1 MKKFSPKENI
11 MKSNKLLIIFAAILL
26 FTNYLTFS
34 AIDRLENRVSNL
46 NNSVSRLA
54 DRMSNIS
61 GDVSRSLSEFNAENS
76 WTRNSQARARHYNEE
91 TMTVVVDVEVEFNE
105 LRNEEKV
112 YVVVQD
118 LNGSVQDKVDVTE
131 ALNNSLNLYYSI
143 DLGIDKDY
151 ELSILGET
159 SESKRSDSIGSVY
172 INSRIQQMFYIDGH
186 GWDKEYDEDGN
197 YKTVSID
204 IMINSAF
211 QKEEFI
217 ADYFRDRKIIDVKGE
232 IFVDDKL
239 FDTIDFLN
247 DENWKSYEEGSSSDD
262 KAEKAEREIS
272 AMEEGAIPLFEFTGA
287 KEYFVNYA
295 GTYNFEESVN
305 SQQKVQMLIAFKD
318 NQGDEYWYPIY
329 NLFDYEGW

>member
-1 MKKFSPKENI
+1 MKKFSPKENG
-11 MKSNKLLIIFAAILL
+11 MKSNKLLIIFAVILL
-26 FTNYLTFS
+26 FTNYLTYS

-46 NNSVSRLA
+46 NNSVSRLV

-76 WTRNSQARARHYNEE
+76 WTRNSQARARHYNKE

-118 LNGSVQDKVDVTE
+118 MNDSVQDKVDVTE
-131 ALNNSLNLYYSI
+131 VLNNSLNLNYSI

-151 ELSILGET
+151 ELSVMGET
-159 SESKRSDSIGSVY
+159 SESKRSDSIETVY
-172 INSRIQQMFYIDGH
+172 INSRIQQMFYVDGH

-197 YKTVSID
+197 YKTVEID

-232 IFVDDKL
+232 IYVDDVL
-239 FDTIDFLN
+239 FDTVDLLN
-247 DENWKSYEEGSSSDD
+247 DENWKSYDNESTSNDKEEQ
-262 KAEKAEREIS
+262 AVMEIP
-272 AMEEGAIPLFEFTGA
+272 AMEEGVIPLFEFDGSR
-287 KEYFVNYA
+287 ENFVSLT
-295 GTYNFEESVN
+295 GTYNFKDPVN
-305 SQQKVQMLIAFKD
+305 PQKKVQMYVVFKD
-318 NQGDEYWYPIY
+318 NQGDEYRHPLY
-329 NLFDYEGW
+329 NVFEYEGR